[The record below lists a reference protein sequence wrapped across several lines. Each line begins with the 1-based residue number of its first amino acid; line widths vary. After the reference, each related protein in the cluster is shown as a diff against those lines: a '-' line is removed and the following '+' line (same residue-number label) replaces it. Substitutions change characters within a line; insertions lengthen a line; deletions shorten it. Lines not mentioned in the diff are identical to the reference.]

1 MKKVLLT
8 IIITTLSLL
17 SLSSCN
23 NNEDPN
29 EPAFGYPSFRDGTFS
44 GNRLTITLNG
54 AKVESAKTAVMKSD
68 LYESN
73 PTPDGLGGNP
83 TYKSTIIIYDFPNP
97 KDKTTLST
105 ITNLRGFKDE
115 IMLDGKIYIYTGT
128 FTGDPLHKHENQGLI
143 IDFVNK

>member
-1 MKKVLLT
+1 MKYLSILTFLLFAIVT
-8 IIITTLSLL
+8 SY
-17 SLSSCN
+17 SCN

-44 GNRLTITLNG
+44 GNRLTVTING
-54 AKVESAKTAVMKSD
+54 TKVESAKTAIMKSD

-97 KDKTTLST
+97 RDKTTLST

>member
-1 MKKVLLT
+1 MKHLSILTFLLIAIVT
-8 IIITTLSLL
+8 SY
-17 SLSSCN
+17 SCN
-23 NNEDPN
+23 NNEGPD
-29 EPAFGYPSFRDGTFS
+29 EPAISHPSLRDGTFS
-44 GNRLTITLNG
+44 GDRLTITLNG
-54 AKVESAKTAVMKSD
+54 AKVESANTAVMKSD

>member
-1 MKKVLLT
+1 MKYLSILTFLLFAIVT
-8 IIITTLSLL
+8 SY
-17 SLSSCN
+17 SCN

-44 GNRLTITLNG
+44 GNRLTVTING
-54 AKVESAKTAVMKSD
+54 TKVESAKTAIMKSD

-73 PTPDGLGGNP
+73 STPDGLGGNP

>member
-1 MKKVLLT
+1 MKHLSILTFLLIAIVT
-8 IIITTLSLL
+8 SY
-17 SLSSCN
+17 SCN
-23 NNEDPN
+23 NNEGPD
-29 EPAFGYPSFRDGTFS
+29 EPAISHPSLRDGTFS
-44 GNRLTITLNG
+44 GDRLTITLNG
-54 AKVESAKTAVMKSD
+54 AKVESAKTAIMKFD

-128 FTGDPLHKHENQGLI
+128 FTGDPLHKHDNQGLI

>member
-1 MKKVLLT
+1 MKYLSILTFLLFAIVT
-8 IIITTLSLL
+8 SY
-17 SLSSCN
+17 SCN

-29 EPAFGYPSFRDGTFS
+29 EPAFGYHSFRDGTFS
-44 GNRLTITLNG
+44 GNRLTVTING
-54 AKVESAKTAVMKSD
+54 TKVESAKTAIMKSD